1 MLVKLLNKIGLYTR
15 MQYFVVVNRNVQLQ
29 EMNERLAN
37 SLRAS
42 EEVKSLVVEENKK
55 LRLKITKR
63 VKIAKRVKRR
73 KK

>member
-1 MLVKLLNKIGLYTR
+1 MFVKLLNKIGLYTR

-73 KK
+73 RR

>member
-1 MLVKLLNKIGLYTR
+1 
-15 MQYFVVVNRNVQLQ
+15 
-29 EMNERLAN
+29 MNERLAN

-63 VKIAKRVKRR
+63 VKIAKSVKRKR
-73 KK
+73 R